1 MPEMECMMEKELVF
15 LTDQERNTILE
26 VITGSVNAALPD
38 CYRPFNRLEPNTSD
52 GAAEKH
58 LPVIEK
64 EKNRVT
70 VKVGDVFHPMS
81 QEHSIEWVCLCTE
94 AGAVMRVGLSPDCE
108 PVAHFTLEE
117 GDKPVAAY
125 AYCNLHGFWKTKIS

>member
-1 MPEMECMMEKELVF
+1 MEEIVERELVF

-38 CYRPFNRLEPNTSD
+38 CYKPFDRLEPNTSE
-52 GAAEKH
+52 GASEKH

-64 EKNRVT
+64 NKNHVT
-70 VKVGDVFHPMS
+70 VKVGSVFHPMG
-81 QEHSIEWVCLCTE
+81 EDHSISWICLCTS
-94 AGAVMRVGLSPDCE
+94 AGTVMRAWLSPDCE

-117 GDKPVAAY
+117 GDEPVAAY
-125 AYCNLHGFWKTKIS
+125 AYCNLHGFWKTTIS